1 MISRTLR
8 LVWRRAVAIL
18 GGERRRLRRARAR
31 LESKTRLADELL
43 ATLSPQALFMA
54 GYPADRR
61 AWAYRRRVTYA
72 RIRHVPVID
81 HRSLPR

>member
-1 MISRTLR
+1 MVPRSLR
-8 LVWRRAVAIL
+8 QVWRRAVAIL
-18 GGERRRLRRARAR
+18 GGEHRRLRRTRAR
-31 LESKTRLADELL
+31 LASKSRLADELL

-72 RIRHVPVID
+72 RIRHFPVID
-81 HRSLPR
+81 PRLPR